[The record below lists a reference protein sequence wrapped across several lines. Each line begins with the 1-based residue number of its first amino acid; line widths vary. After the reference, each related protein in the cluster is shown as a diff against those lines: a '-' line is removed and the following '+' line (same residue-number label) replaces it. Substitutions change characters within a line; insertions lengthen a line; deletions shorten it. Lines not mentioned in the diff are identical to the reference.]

1 MGQRGEAKVA
11 RAAGIA
17 GYLTKPVRHAQLYAC
32 LRLVMGQ
39 APDLPSGPESL
50 VTRHHAREAAARNRG
65 RILVVED
72 NVVNQKVAVRLL
84 ENLGYKADVAANGLE
99 AIDALHRLPYDVVLM
114 DCQMPELDGFE
125 ATRRI
130 RELEERRE
138 IKGHIPIVALTANAL
153 QEDRERCLH
162 AGMDDYMS
170 KPINV
175 EQLACILAQWA
186 KKTAGTSGDSC
197 AA

>member
-1 MGQRGEAKVA
+1 
-11 RAAGIA
+11 
-17 GYLTKPVRHAQLYAC
+17 
-32 LRLVMGQ
+32 
-39 APDLPSGPESL
+39 
-50 VTRHHAREAAARNRG
+50 
-65 RILVVED
+65 VED

-170 KPINV
+170 KPISV
-175 EQLACILAQWA
+175 EQLARILAQWA
-186 KKTAGTSGDSC
+186 KKTAETSGDSC